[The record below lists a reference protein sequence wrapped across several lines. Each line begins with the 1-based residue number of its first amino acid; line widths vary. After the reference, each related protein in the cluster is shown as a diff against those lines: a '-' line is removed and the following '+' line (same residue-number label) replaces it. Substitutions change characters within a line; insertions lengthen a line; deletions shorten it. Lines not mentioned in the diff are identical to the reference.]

1 MSKKKQATQSD
12 KLTPKMKK
20 FADTYIE
27 TGNATE
33 AYKSA
38 YSTKRMNN
46 DTVNT
51 EAKRTLR
58 KPPVKEYIDKR
69 MKTIE
74 DAKIPKQKEILAF
87 LGGVMRGTVKD
98 HVLTKMGE
106 AEVEPALKDKINA
119 AKELLKRYPDDDPIA
134 QAQLRKLNAEAQLA
148 ESKTNES
155 QDKTGRLR
163 AVIAKQSDADLEKLI
178 SNLTEESVE
187 K

>member
-1 MSKKKQATQSD
+1 MSKKKRTGRTS

-38 YSTKRMNN
+38 YATKRMSNE
-46 DTVNT
+46 TVNT

-58 KPPVKEYIDKR
+58 KPPVKEYIGKR
-69 MKTIE
+69 MNQLE

-98 HVLTKMGE
+98 HVITKIGE
-106 AEVEPALKDKINA
+106 LEVEPALKDKINA
-119 AKELLKRYPDDDPIA
+119 AKELLKRYPVDDPIA
-134 QAQLRKLNAEAQLA
+134 KAQLRKLNAEATLA
-148 ESKTNES
+148 ESKTKES
-155 QDKTGRLR
+155 QDKSGRLR
-163 AVIAKQSDADLEKLI
+163 SVI
-178 SNLTEESVE
+178 SNLSDKELDIFIENLSRESVE
-187 K
+187 N